1 MKIKKINLGLIGFG
15 TIGSGVISVLQ
26 KKSAL
31 LENKLGVKIRLKRVC
46 EVNPVLVRKLKSK
59 KVDICKN
66 ADKIIEDPDID
77 IVIELMGGIH
87 PAKEYILKALRNKK
101 YVITANKAL
110 LAEEGEEIFKT
121 AKANGVDVYFEASV
135 GGGIPIIRS
144 LREGLIAN
152 KIESIYGIIN
162 GTSNYILSRMS
173 ECAVE
178 FKSALIEAQKKGYA
192 EKNPHFDISGIDCAH
207 KIAILARICFNQ
219 SVNFKDIYIEGINNI
234 ELSDLNYAEDLGF
247 CVKLLAIAKRVP
259 HGLQIR
265 VHPCLVPKGHLL
277 ANVKGVYNA
286 VFIKADLIG
295 RALLQGEG
303 AGALPTA
310 SAVVGDIISIAQKI
324 PQKNQIDFLNIK
336 DRKISEKIISVDELL
351 TRYYFRF
358 TALDKPEVLSKISS
372 ILGKFKISIYS
383 VIQKGRQQSQAVP
396 IVMMTHEAREKDIQ
410 SALAQIN
417 RLPFIKKKTVAIRVE
432 RI

>member
-1 MKIKKINLGLIGFG
+1 MKIKKINLGLLGFG
-15 TIGSGVISVLQ
+15 TIGSGVLKVLQ

-31 LENKLGVKIRLKRVC
+31 LENKLGVKIKLKRVC
-46 EVNPVLVRKLKSK
+46 EINPTLVKKLKSI
-59 KVDICKN
+59 KVDVCKN
-66 ADKIIEDPDID
+66 ADKILEDPDID
-77 IVIELMGGIH
+77 IVIELIGGIH

-101 YVITANKAL
+101 HVVTANKAL
-110 LAEEGEEIFKT
+110 LAENGEEIFKT
-121 AKANGVDVYFEASV
+121 AKENGADVYFEASV

-152 KIESIYGIIN
+152 NIESIYGIIN
-162 GTSNYILSRMS
+162 GTSNYILSAMS
-173 ECAVE
+173 EGGVE
-178 FKSALIEAQKKGYA
+178 FKAALKDAQVRGYA

-219 SVNFKDIYIEGINNI
+219 KVKFTDIHIEGINDI
-234 ELSDLNYAEDLGF
+234 ELSDLNYAQDLGF
-247 CVKLLAIAKRVP
+247 CVKLLAIAKKAQDS
-259 HGLQIR
+259 LDIR

-277 ANVKGVYNA
+277 ANVSGVYNA

-324 PQKNQIDFLNIK
+324 PQDSQMDLLNVK
-336 DRKISEKIISVDELL
+336 AVNMSKKIISVDELF

-372 ILGKFKISIYS
+372 VLGKFKISIYS
-383 VIQKGRQQSQAVP
+383 VIQKGRQRSQAVP
-396 IVMMTHEAREKDIQ
+396 IVMMTHEAREKDIRK
-410 SALAQIN
+410 ALSQIN
-417 RLPFIKKKTVAIRVE
+417 KLPFIKKKTVAIRVE